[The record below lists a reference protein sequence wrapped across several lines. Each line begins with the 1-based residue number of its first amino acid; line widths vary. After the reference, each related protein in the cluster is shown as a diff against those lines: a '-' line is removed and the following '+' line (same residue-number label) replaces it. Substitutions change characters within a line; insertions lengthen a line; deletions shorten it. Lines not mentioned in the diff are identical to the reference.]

1 MDIGI
6 WSLGFKEHMIIIDF
20 DDTLCNTGQL
30 WQAVAKML
38 EKKYGLSPW
47 LFFELRHKV
56 LPKITTLYRLDEHL
70 KEIAASTDIKKSQLP
85 QLKKD
90 ILTSIEENTHKFLF
104 SDTIRFLKKYTP
116 NLILLTLGEKEPQ
129 GAKIEGAGIEKYFK
143 EIIITRRIKAKDF
156 QEILIPKYSKETLIF
171 IDDKPNEV
179 NSVEK
184 KCPQVFTVRMK
195 RPEGR
200 FTAIDSSIVNL
211 SAEDLDKASKVI
223 DKVLKSGKM

>member
-1 MDIGI
+1 
-6 WSLGFKEHMIIIDF
+6 
-20 DDTLCNTGQL
+20 
-30 WQAVAKML
+30 ML
-38 EKKYGLSPW
+38 EKKYGLSSW

-56 LPKITTLYRLDEHL
+56 LPEITTLYRLDEHL
-70 KEIAASTDIKKSQLP
+70 KEIAASTDIKEDELP
-85 QLKKD
+85 QMKKD
-90 ILTSIEENTHKFLF
+90 ILKFIEKECYKFLF
-104 SDTIRFLKKYTP
+104 PDTIRFLKKYTP
-116 NLILLTLGEKEPQ
+116 NLILLTLGEEEAQ
-129 GAKIEGAGIEKYFK
+129 GAKIKGAEVGNYFK

-200 FTAIDSSIVNL
+200 FTAIDSTIVNL
-211 SAEDLDKASKVI
+211 SAEDLDEVSQTI
-223 DKVLKSGKM
+223 DKMVRSGKM